1 MAIEGVEVPQESVEA
16 EKPVKKR
23 KHRKLRHSTTTPAER
38 AAFAA
43 KMKDYFSQWYE
54 KNRAE
59 LSKRRKERYQQDT
72 EYRSKVLE
80 MSRKSR
86 KRSAPKGENKVTVNG
101 VEYTL
106 LSLIDVANLVQVS
119 RDTVL
124 SWEKIGLLPVTPFRL
139 TTKKCRYYTK
149 DMMLAIRRAIRKF
162 KSDNKRVHINRQS
175 YGFRKMIETGWSELP
190 ELAGHEVRLLATG
203 EQNELKS
210 YTQNNLVIPA
220 SIPASDT

>member
-1 MAIEGVEVPQESVEA
+1 MSIDGVEVPKESNEV

-23 KHRKLRHSTTTPAER
+23 RHRKLRHTTTTPAQKAEW
-38 AAFAA
+38 AA
-43 KMKDYFSQWYE
+43 KMKEYFSQWYE

-72 EYRSKVLE
+72 EYRSKVLA
-80 MSRKSR
+80 MSQKSR
-86 KRSAPKGENKVTVNG
+86 ARTAPKGDNKITVG
-101 VEYTL
+101 GIEYTL

-139 TTKKCRYYTK
+139 TTKKSRYYTK
-149 DMMLAIRRAIRKF
+149 DMMLTIRRAIRKF
-162 KSDNKRVHINRQS
+162 KSDDKRVHINRQS

-190 ELAGHEVRLLATG
+190 ELAGHEVRLLVVAD
-203 EQNELKS
+203 QNELKS

-220 SIPASDT
+220 SIPVKDI